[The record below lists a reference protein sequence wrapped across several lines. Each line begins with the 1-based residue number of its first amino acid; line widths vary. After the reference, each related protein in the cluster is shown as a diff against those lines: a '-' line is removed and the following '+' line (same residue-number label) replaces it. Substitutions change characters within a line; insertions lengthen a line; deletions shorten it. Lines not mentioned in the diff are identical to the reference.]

1 MPWSVRFDVEHD
13 VIEVVYAGLLSASEF
28 AESFP
33 SIQAEGA
40 AHGTRRLL
48 ADCRGVEGG
57 HSFGDLF
64 FLAEAV
70 SAAGIALREAV
81 LLPTLASLGEH
92 VAFWETTARN
102 RGLEVSLFED
112 REAALRW
119 LHA

>member
-1 MPWSVRFDVEHD
+1 MPWSVRYDEEHAL
-13 VIEVVYAGLLSASEF
+13 VEVVYAGVLGKAELEASV
-28 AESFP
+28 P
-33 SIQAEGA
+33 LIQAAGL
-40 AHGTRRLL
+40 AHGTKRLL
-48 ADCRGVEGG
+48 ADCRTLEGG

-102 RGLEVSLFED
+102 RGIEVSLFED